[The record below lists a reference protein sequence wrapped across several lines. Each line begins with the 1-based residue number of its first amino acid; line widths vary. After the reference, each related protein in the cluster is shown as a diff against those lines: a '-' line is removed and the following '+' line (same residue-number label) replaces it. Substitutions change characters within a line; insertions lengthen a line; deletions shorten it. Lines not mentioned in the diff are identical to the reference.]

1 VREKTR
7 RFICKKTE
15 IQLAHQIDGYLAISR
30 GNSISPEMEMQSS
43 TKLLLFLLQFISFAN
58 KPLGKENKKERV
70 CEEEV
75 NVSRDVKGDRFANN
89 NELKSILKDHYSF
102 CLFVCVF

>member
-1 VREKTR
+1 MVFGECEK
-7 RFICKKTE
+7 KLVGLSAKNPE
-15 IQLAHQIDGYLAISR
+15 IQLAHQIDGYLAISQ
-30 GNSISPEMEMQSS
+30 GNSISPEMEMQTS

-58 KPLGKENKKERV
+58 KPLGEENKKERV

-89 NELKSILKDHYSF
+89 NELK
-102 CLFVCVF
+102 